1 MPRAQS
7 GRVTEIRQIADADGT
22 AAGRLGRLDRLGR
35 RVVAMLVNRL
45 KPDTDATLLRLD
57 VIFPRA
63 RLASRRQRGVGAV
76 AVSDIVGTASYSRGT
91 RQRDFLPTADHQP
104 ADWQGRW
111 NRLEQAGRQLT
122 PLPPIELLKAGNGY
136 WVVDGHNR
144 VALAKATGQVWI
156 DADVTELLMPSPST
170 PIPAYGGIS

>member
-7 GRVTEIRQIADADGT
+7 GRVMETQQIVDAGGT
-22 AAGRLGRLDRLGR
+22 TAGRLGRLGRLAS
-35 RVVAMLVNRL
+35 AMLMNRL
-45 KPDTDATLLRLD
+45 KPDTGATLPRLD
-57 VIFPRA
+57 VIFPRVT
-63 RLASRRQRGVGAV
+63 LASRQQRGVFAV

-111 NRLEQAGRQLT
+111 SRLEQAGRELT
-122 PLPPIELLKAGNGY
+122 PLPPIELLKAGDGY

-144 VALAKATGQVWI
+144 VALAKANGQVWI
-156 DADVTELLMPSPST
+156 DADVTELLLPSTST
-170 PIPAYGGIS
+170 PIPACGGI

>member
-7 GRVTEIRQIADADGT
+7 GRVMELRQIANADGT
-22 AAGRLGRLDRLGR
+22 TAGHLGRLGR
-35 RVVAMLVNRL
+35 RVRAALVSRL
-45 KPDTDATLLRLD
+45 EPGTGATLPRLD
-57 VIFPRA
+57 TILPRA
-63 RLASRRQRGVGAV
+63 RLASRRQRGVV
-76 AVSDIVGTASYSRGT
+76 AIPVSDIVGTASYGRGT

-111 NRLEQAGRQLT
+111 SRLEQAGRELT
-122 PLPPIELLKAGNGY
+122 PLPPIELLKAGDGY

-144 VALAKATGQVWI
+144 VALAKAIGQVWI
-156 DADVTELLMPSPST
+156 DADVTELVLPSPST